1 MTSEVAHHDLVPS
14 VPAADAP
21 LTNGNGD
28 HDMVDVTDNAGA
40 FQENTALSKST
51 STLNLGANAPIET
64 ALTDP
69 TPIDNVTAGIASVC
83 DFIPKE
89 APTSHPT
96 PPPDEPLRTAESNID
111 TVMTSVEEPA
121 PVEEPATVA
130 PIPSAHADE
139 PPLESN
145 QPVQDL
151 VTRAEPEQVAQSSSI
166 PPADN
171 SIDPEA
177 QPAQI
182 SAPVPAS
189 SDSGLVRQRDEED
202 DAEEEERAAKRTRM
216 DEAAQGEDKV
226 STLDTSQQTV
236 TNGTHG
242 EDVVSPP
249 VAEPQVKEDTAESKP
264 AESALMDVSP
274 IPTSNGE
281 PGSLVKPDIVAAA
294 DTSMAADVKPA
305 DTPAAPQSLASA
317 STPKY
322 STTPMTVAQTRF
334 LQDKMKNL
342 KKTKNSLPFL
352 HPVDPVALGIPTYP
366 DLITQPMDLG
376 TMEQN
381 LKSGQYRCVQDFAT
395 DFNLIIH
402 NTRTFNGPD
411 HAVTQAGMA
420 MEAYFRKMMETV
432 PSGDQPASQKTQ
444 PKKPSPKPPAP
455 ARRESRSA
463 AHVPPAQAAPAA
475 NATPSETFALQADGT
490 PQIRR
495 ESTTNRPARTIKAPP
510 PRELAYAK
518 PKRKEHQM
526 ELKFAEEVLTKIRG
540 PKYSTLNSVFLAP
553 VDPVA
558 LNIPHY
564 RQIVKHPMDLG
575 TMTQKLKNG
584 QYSRASEVKKD
595 FDLMISN
602 CLAFNPNG
610 NPVRDMGIQLQ
621 REFDALWR
629 EKEKWEKK
637 HRQARAASASAD
649 EESGEDEEDE
659 EEDESSQDPT
669 STIRALQKQ
678 LADMQNALAG
688 LGQAPKQK
696 KAKTTKP
703 AAKKA
708 STIAVSKNKAAPA
721 KSKAKKP
728 KLVTYEEKQEISEA
742 VSKMN
747 TTQVERLT
755 NIITTNC
762 SKYAEQEEMELEIDD
777 LPNNVQAML
786 LTFVRE
792 QFGGPNKKARAVTP
806 DDGGGA
812 DDDDFEPSERR
823 GAKGGKRKKHKP
835 MGKVE
840 QQAAINHLQKQL
852 AQFQGGA
859 SGSESPTNSGFA
871 MGGQGAETSGDESE
885 ESEEE

>member
-1 MTSEVAHHDLVPS
+1 MASEVAHPERVPN
-14 VPAADAP
+14 VPATDAP
-21 LTNGNGD
+21 LTNGDGD
-28 HDMVDVTDNAGA
+28 HDMIDSTGNAGA
-40 FQENTALSKST
+40 FEENAVLSKSN
-51 STLNLGANAPIET
+51 STLNPAADAPIDT
-64 ALTDP
+64 APTGL
-69 TPIDNVTAGIASVC
+69 TPIDNVTAGIAPVS

-96 PPPDEPLRTAESNID
+96 PPPDEPLITAEANID
-111 TVMTSVEEPA
+111 TVMTST
-121 PVEEPATVA
+121 EEPATVA
-130 PIPSAHADE
+130 PVPSAHIEDTTVDSA
-139 PPLESN
+139 
-145 QPVQDL
+145 PVQDA
-151 VTRAEPEQVAQSSSI
+151 VAAAELEQAAQS
-166 PPADN
+166 PALP
-171 SIDPEA
+171 SAETSLKPENLAA
-177 QPAQI
+177 QN
-182 SAPVPAS
+182 SAPVPTS
-189 SDSGLVRQRDEED
+189 SDSSLVRQRDED
-202 DAEEEERAAKRTRM
+202 DDGEEEERAAKRTRV
-216 DEAAQGEDKV
+216 EEETQGESHDSNV
-226 STLDTSQQTV
+226 DATQQSATDGI
-236 TNGTHG
+236 NG
-242 EDVVSPP
+242 ERPDPPP
-249 VAEPQVKEDTAESKP
+249 VAEPAVKEDVSESQP
-264 AESALMDVSP
+264 ADSAVMDTTPV
-274 IPTSNGE
+274 PTSNGAPEE
-281 PGSLVKPDIVAAA
+281 PVKPDPVESGGAPAIA
-294 DTSMAADVKPA
+294 DAKPA
-305 DTPAAPQSLASA
+305 DTPIQPQSLASA

-322 STTPMTVAQTRF
+322 STTPMTATQIRF

-352 HPVDPVALGIPTYP
+352 HPVDPVALNIPTYP
-366 DLITQPMDLG
+366 EIIKQPMDLG
-376 TMEQN
+376 TMEQK
-381 LKSGQYRCVQDFAT
+381 LKSSQYGCVQEFAD
-395 DFNLIIH
+395 DFNLIIS
-402 NTRTFNGPD
+402 NTRTFNGPE

-432 PSGDQPASQKTQ
+432 PSGDQPMPHRNQA
-444 PKKPSPKPPAP
+444 KKASPKPPAP

-463 AHVPPAQAAPAA
+463 THVPPVQATPAA
-475 NATPSETFALQADGT
+475 NATSSETFALQADGT

-526 ELKFAEEVLTKIRG
+526 ELKFAEDVLTKIRG
-540 PKYSTLNSVFLAP
+540 PKYGTLNNVFLAP

-595 FDLMISN
+595 FDLMIGN

-621 REFDALWR
+621 REFEALWR
-629 EKEKWEKK
+629 ERDRWEKK

-649 EESGEDEEDE
+649 EESGEDEEEEE
-659 EEDESSQDPT
+659 EEDDQDPT
-669 STIRALQKQ
+669 NTIRALQKQ

-688 LGQAPKQK
+688 LGQAAPKQK
-696 KAKTTKP
+696 KAKNTKAVP
-703 AAKKA
+703 KKS
-708 STIAVSKNKAAPA
+708 STISVSKNKAAPA
-721 KSKAKKP
+721 KSKPKKP
-728 KLVTYEEKQEISEA
+728 KQVTYEEKQEISEA
-742 VSKMN
+742 VGKMN
-747 TTQVERLT
+747 DSQVARLT
-755 NIITTNC
+755 HIITSNC

-806 DDGGGA
+806 DDGAGA

-852 AQFQGGA
+852 AQFQGGG
-859 SGSESPTNSGFA
+859 SGSESPTNAGFA
-871 MGGQGAETSGDESE
+871 MGGQDADTSGDESE